1 MYNLYI
7 LIVVQII
14 MIQISPPNIK
24 MLSTR
29 LAERVWRLKQ
39 FCADMNMP
47 NPMTKSTFNYHA
59 CVVKEAAEKV
69 AIDSMETEESQEI
82 CDKRRDSIRGWRC

>member
-7 LIVVQII
+7 LIVVQIM

-29 LAERVWRLKQ
+29 LVWVENFK
-39 FCADMNMP
+39 
-47 NPMTKSTFNYHA
+47 
-59 CVVKEAAEKV
+59 
-69 AIDSMETEESQEI
+69 
-82 CDKRRDSIRGWRC
+82 